1 MQFRKLKAEEI
12 DVRVGGVGKD
22 NPTGAW
28 LLLYKD
34 ARCDMNILDE
44 TLGPFGWQRHHEV
57 INGQLFCTVS
67 IWDDEK
73 KQWVEKQDMGTESNT
88 EKEKGRASDA
98 FKRACF
104 NIGIGRELYT
114 APFIWVKDNS
124 ITNKMQWN
132 RKNFKVTKVDYN
144 EMGQISELNIAEV
157 KNGNETNIFY
167 YKEKTVNS
175 KPKNTRSQAKPI
187 EPKELPIS
195 EEDAKALQAS
205 MTLNQENAEIGK
217 QVMRAHK
224 ISRISNFTQSA
235 MVEYYTAIQGIG
247 L

>member
-1 MQFRKLKAEEI
+1 MKFRRLKAEEI
-12 DVRVGGVGKD
+12 DVRVGGTSYDAK
-22 NPTGAW
+22 GAW

-44 TLGPFGWQRHHEV
+44 TLGVYGWQRHHE
-57 INGQLFCTVS
+57 IIGGNLYCTIS
-67 IWDDEK
+67 LWDDEK
-73 KQWVEKQDMGTESNT
+73 KQWIEKQDVGTESNQD
-88 EKEKGRASDA
+88 KEKGQASDS
-98 FKRACF
+98 FKRAAF

-114 APFIWVKDNS
+114 APFIWISDKTIRDKKEWS
-124 ITNKMQWN
+124 K
-132 RKNFKVTKVDYN
+132 KKFKVSRINYN
-144 EMGQISELNIAEV
+144 DLGQISELNIAEV
-157 KNGNETNIFY
+157 KNGNETNVFY
-167 YKEKTVNS
+167 YKEKVNS
-175 KPKNTRSQAKPI
+175 RPKNTRADAKPI

-224 ISRISNFTQSA
+224 ISRISNFTQTA